1 MAEFI
6 DILQQRVNKLAEK
19 VAQYTKNKQIMEE
32 TDRKRKE
39 LPSKAVTELEAAEIP
54 QLFFLKE
61 DFPTDDEL
69 RPRDHELTPS

>member
-32 TDRKRKE
+32 
-39 LPSKAVTELEAAEIP
+39 
-54 QLFFLKE
+54 
-61 DFPTDDEL
+61 
-69 RPRDHELTPS
+69 